1 MGVLHALFARC
12 PIQNSTSVSKFQKL
26 RNKIIISILYIDIML
41 SRLLNTFKPTASS
54 DTADDPEQP
63 PVMGSKN
70 KSLVIATILLTACC
84 MPGTVL
90 STLHPSHLMLS
101 TALRGRYHY

>member
-1 MGVLHALFARC
+1 MHYLPDAQSMSNR
-12 PIQNSTSVSKFQKL
+12 TSISKFQKL
-26 RNKIIISILYIDIML
+26 RNKIIISILYINIML
-41 SRLLNTFKPTASS
+41 SRLLNTFKPMASS

-63 PVMGSKN
+63 PVIGSKN
-70 KSLVIATILLTACC
+70 KSVITATILLTACC

-90 STLHPSHLMLS
+90 STLHPSSHLMLS

>member
-1 MGVLHALFARC
+1 MHYLPDAQSMSNC
-12 PIQNSTSVSKFQKL
+12 TSISKFQKL
-26 RNKIIISILYIDIML
+26 RNKIIISILYINIML

-54 DTADDPEQP
+54 DTADDSEQP
-63 PVMGSKN
+63 PVIGSKN
-70 KSLVIATILLTACC
+70 KSVIIAIILLTACC

-90 STLHPSHLMLS
+90 STLHPLSHLMLL

>member
-1 MGVLHALFARC
+1 MHYLPDA
-12 PIQNSTSVSKFQKL
+12 QSMSNSTSVSKFQKL

-70 KSLVIATILLTACC
+70 KSLITASILLTACC
-84 MPGTVL
+84 MPGSVL
-90 STLHPSHLMLS
+90 RTLHPLSHLMLS
-101 TALRGRYHY
+101 TALRDRYHY